1 MKILYNDTDCRLIA
15 KVDSPKT
22 VGLLFESIYGEDVNR
37 EYDVDR
43 WFNGSFNLREV
54 ESEIVQDLTWW
65 GISEPEYILDK
76 IQEFV
81 FDTF

>member
-1 MKILYNDTDCRLIA
+1 MKILHNDADCRLIV
-15 KVDSPKT
+15 KVSSPKT
-22 VGLLFESIYGEDVNR
+22 VGLLFESVYGEDVNR

-65 GISEPEYILDK
+65 GIPEPEYILDK
-76 IQEFV
+76 IQDFV